1 MNTPAIPNAAHG
13 ARPDTHPEPQPDLHP
28 ELHPGDIVRHFK
40 RATVTDDSQRYL
52 YRVLAFAK
60 HSETEEDLV
69 VYEALYPPF
78 GVWCRPLELFLGEV
92 DRAAHPEATQRWRFE
107 KVEPGEL

>member
-1 MNTPAIPNAAHG
+1 MEAPAIPNAAHG

-28 ELHPGDIVRHFK
+28 DLHPGDIVRHFK
-40 RATVTDDSQRYL
+40 RAAVTDGSQRYL

-78 GVWCRPLELFLGEV
+78 GVWCRPLELFMGEV

>member
-1 MNTPAIPNAAHG
+1 MEAPAIPYAAHG
-13 ARPDTHPEPQPDLHP
+13 ARPDTHPEPQPVLHP
-28 ELHPGDIVRHFK
+28 ALHPGDIVRHFK
-40 RATVTDDSQRYL
+40 RATVTDGSQRYL

-78 GVWCRPLELFLGEV
+78 GVWCRPLELFMGEV
-92 DRAAHPEATQRWRFE
+92 DHAAHPEATQRWRFE

>member
-13 ARPDTHPEPQPDLHP
+13 ARPDTHPEPQSGLHP

-40 RATVTDDSQRYL
+40 RTTVTDGSQRYL

-78 GVWCRPLELFLGEV
+78 GVWCRPLELFMGEV

-107 KVEPGEL
+107 KVGPDEL

>member
-1 MNTPAIPNAAHG
+1 METPTPSVSP
-13 ARPDTHPEPQPDLHP
+13 RP

-40 RATVTDDSQRYL
+40 RATVTDGSQRYL
-52 YRVLAFAK
+52 YRILAFAK

-78 GVWCRPLELFLGEV
+78 GVWCRPLDMFMGEV
-92 DRAAHPEATQRWRFE
+92 DRDAHPEATQPWRFE
-107 KVEPGEL
+107 KVRPEEL